1 MEKKNIAIRVN
12 QANQRAAKTPEG
24 RVQKYCMD
32 QLKAKGCLVRKI
44 GYEMRRGCPDLLVLV
59 PERHEIRGA
68 KSGNNGRRV
77 VSEPQTLFLEIK
89 KDEKTK
95 PDPHQQREH
104 SRMRAVGADVR
115 TIGSK
120 AQVDELVKE
129 LFPCE

>member
-1 MEKKNIAIRVN
+1 M
-12 QANQRAAKTPEG
+12 AKTPEG
-24 RVQKYCMD
+24 EVVEYAKK

-44 GYEMRRGCPDLLVLV
+44 SYEMRRGCPDLLVLV
-59 PERHEIRGA
+59 PEFIGKSRYGA
-68 KSGNNGRRV
+68 DDKDPR
-77 VSEPQTLFLEIK
+77 TLFLEIK
-89 KDEKTK
+89 KDERTK

-129 LFPCE
+129 LFPCSDN